1 MVRITIAFAIVTIS
15 GMLIFS
21 GSARVST
28 SPTFREIP
36 NPASH
41 GSLAPGLSV
50 TEEGIPILS
59 WIEPSGTSKA
69 LKFAAW
75 NGQSWAKPGT
85 VLVNGEI
92 EADSASPPTVVKL
105 PSGALVAVWSQITKG
120 KGKEEGNF
128 LFAAA
133 STTDGKSW
141 SVPARIHS
149 DTSVSE
155 HSFDSIAVTGH
166 DQATIVWLDSRDNK
180 AKHRYRL
187 MSVIVDSNGALRDE
201 VTIDEDTCTCC
212 PTAFVSTPTA
222 ALAAYRGHS
231 PQEIRDIKIVR
242 RIDGKW
248 QVPSTVHDDLWK
260 INGCPVNGPA
270 LGINGNNLGV
280 LWFTGTND
288 KAEIRFAVSHDL
300 GSTFRSPITLD
311 IQQEESRPVGHVAVA
326 LLDDGSAVGI
336 WLQHKG
342 DSTRILGRKIA
353 ANGQLG
359 KEFVIATGTERGL
372 GYPRMQRTGKTVIV
386 SWSGKTGLD
395 VRTAIIE
402 ASND

>member
-1 MVRITIAFAIVTIS
+1 MLS
-15 GMLIFS
+15 GN
-21 GSARVST
+21 ARVST
-28 SPTFREIP
+28 SPTVREIP
-36 NPASH
+36 NPAAH

-50 TEEGIPILS
+50 TGEGTPILS
-59 WIEPSGTSKA
+59 WIESSGTSKA

-105 PSGALVAVWSQITKG
+105 PSGALVAVWSQVIKG

-133 STTDGKSW
+133 STTAGKSW

-149 DTSVSE
+149 DTSISE

-166 DQATIVWLDSRDNK
+166 DQATIVWLDSRDYQ
-180 AKHRYRL
+180 AKHHYRL
-187 MSVIVDSNGALRDE
+187 MSVLVDSNGALRDE

-212 PTAFVSTPTA
+212 PTAFVSTPTT

-231 PQEIRDIKIVR
+231 PQEIRDIKIAR

-270 LGINGNNLGV
+270 LALNGNNLSV
-280 LWFTGTND
+280 LWFTGAND
-288 KAEIRFAVSHDL
+288 KAEIRFAISHDL
-300 GSTFRSPITLD
+300 GSTFRSPLTLD
-311 IQQEESRPVGHVAVA
+311 IQQEESRPVGHVAVT
-326 LLDDGSAVGI
+326 LLDDGSAVCI
-336 WLQHKG
+336 WLQHRG

-353 ANGQLG
+353 SNGQLG
-359 KEFVIATGTERGL
+359 KEFIIATGTERGL
-372 GYPRMQRTGKTVIV
+372 GYPRMQRTGKSVIV

-402 ASND
+402 AAND